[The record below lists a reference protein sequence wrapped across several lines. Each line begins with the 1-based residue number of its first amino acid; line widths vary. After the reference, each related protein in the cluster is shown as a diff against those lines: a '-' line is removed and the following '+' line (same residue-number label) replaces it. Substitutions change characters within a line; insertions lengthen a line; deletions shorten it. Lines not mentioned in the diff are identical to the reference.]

1 MFLYFSYKIR
11 GEQVPIIRKVIQVGT
26 SKAVSLP
33 KSWLELIERETGKS
47 IKEVAVEVNG
57 ILTIRPIIPKSRPNR
72 IME

>member
-1 MFLYFSYKIR
+1 M
-11 GEQVPIIRKVIQVGT
+11 PIIRKIIQVGS

-33 KSWLELIERETGKS
+33 KSWLELIERESGKK

-57 ILTIRPIIPKSRPNR
+57 VLTIKPILPKTNR